1 MKILQEGLTKLTN
14 RFNGRFTSGAEKQ
27 YITVHITDEDIK
39 LKCVA
44 DGANRIQISC

>member
-1 MKILQEGLTKLTN
+1 MKIVQEGLTKLTN

-39 LKCVA
+39 LKCVV
-44 DGANRIQISC
+44 DGENRIQISC